1 MLRRQILEALEGV
14 DVLVMPTSSIPAP
27 LIPEKAGIGSKQE
40 VIDGYKGRRSYT
52 SPFNL
57 ANTPALSINC
67 GFTSEGLPVGL
78 QIAGAPVRRRRGCS
92 RRRTPTSRRRSW
104 GARRAGGLGIFSR
117 PPQTQRTIGVPGL
130 SSFGGDESPNAL

>member
-1 MLRRQILEALEGV
+1 MLRQQILDALDEV

-27 LIPEKAGIGSKQE
+27 LIPDRAGIGSKQE
-40 VIDGYKGRRSYT
+40 VLDGYKGRRSYT

-78 QIAGAPVRRRRGCS
+78 QIAGRPFDETRLFQAAYAYEQA
-92 RRRTPTSRRRSW
+92 TEW
-104 GARRAGGLGIFSR
+104 GARR
-117 PPQTQRTIGVPGL
+117 PGV
-130 SSFGGDESPNAL
+130 

>member
-1 MLRRQILEALEGV
+1 MLRQQILDALDEV

-27 LIPEKAGIGSKQE
+27 LIPDRAGIGSKQE
-40 VIDGYKGRRSYT
+40 VLDGYKGRRSYT

-78 QIAGAPVRRRRGCS
+78 QIAGRPFDETKLFQAAHAYEQATEWHTR
-92 RRRTPTSRRRSW
+92 
-104 GARRAGGLGIFSR
+104 R
-117 PPQTQRTIGVPGL
+117 PPGI
-130 SSFGGDESPNAL
+130 